1 MFTLCNFGNTQ
12 IYFYFL
18 CNTCHFYYDDLVLF
32 NNTFLLV
39 KSCFTKPAVTLQSSI
54 KAGTVDKFV
63 NRMSV
68 NDRPNQTNAQI
79 SEQIIA
85 SGGYGSIGAEEIKPM
100 ELRVCAP
107 GEDANDQTK
116 EGGISVSITRMKRQL
131 TEKRKQYQINFLLDR
146 RTKMVAKLQRKA
158 RAIDDLLYSSSNHV
172 AVKQ

>member
-39 KSCFTKPAVTLQSSI
+39 KPCFTKPAVTLQSSI

-85 SGGYGSIGAEEIKPM
+85 SGGYVSIGAEEIKPM
-100 ELRVCAP
+100 ELHVCTL
-107 GEDANDQTK
+107 GEDANDKTK
-116 EGGISVSITRMKRQL
+116 EGGNICIQNKE
-131 TEKRKQYQINFLLDR
+131 EKTAD
-146 RTKMVAKLQRKA
+146 
-158 RAIDDLLYSSSNHV
+158 
-172 AVKQ
+172 